1 MDELD
6 TDVAITIQTELKL
19 YLTQQLHIKGYLSD
33 EMCTN
38 AMELILKEAKKYKG
52 SKKNLKPKK

>member
-1 MDELD
+1 MNEMD

-38 AMELILKEAKKYKG
+38 AMALILKEAKNQRKIQSQG
-52 SKKNLKPKK
+52 DSS

>member
-1 MDELD
+1 MD

-38 AMELILKEAKKYKG
+38 AMALILKEAKNQRKIQSQG
-52 SKKNLKPKK
+52 DSS